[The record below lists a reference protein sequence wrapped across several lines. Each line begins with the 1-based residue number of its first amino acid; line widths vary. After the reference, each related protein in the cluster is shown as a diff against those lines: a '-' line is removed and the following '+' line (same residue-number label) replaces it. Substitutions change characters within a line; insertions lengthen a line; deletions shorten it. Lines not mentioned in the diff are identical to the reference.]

1 MISIDFKGKRF
12 NYRVA
17 GVLLRDG
24 KVLLHK
30 EGRDQYWYLPGG
42 RCELMETSSDTL
54 VREFMEEAN
63 ATVRVER
70 LLWVIENFYEAR
82 GEAFHEIGLYY
93 LIHSENINTND
104 EFEGIEIN
112 GNTLYFKWFRIDELD
127 QVRVLPDT
135 LREQLKDISPNIC
148 HVINK
153 EI

>member
-1 MISIDFKGKRF
+1 MISFVKEGVRF

-42 RCELMETSSDTL
+42 RCELMETSADTL

-63 ATVRVER
+63 AAVTVER
-70 LLWVIENFYEAR
+70 LLWVIENFYEAH
-82 GEAFHEIGLYY
+82 GETFHEVGLYY
-93 LIHSENINTND
+93 LINSDNMNTAD

-112 GNTLYFKWFRIDELD
+112 GNTLYFKWFAIEELD
-127 QVRVLPDT
+127 AVRVLPDA
-135 LREQLKDISPNIC
+135 LRERLKNISPHIQ